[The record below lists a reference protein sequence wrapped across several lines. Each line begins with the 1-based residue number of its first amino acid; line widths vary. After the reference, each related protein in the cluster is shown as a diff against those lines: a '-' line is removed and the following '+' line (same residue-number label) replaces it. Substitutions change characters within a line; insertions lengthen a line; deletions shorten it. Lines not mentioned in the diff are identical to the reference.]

1 MRNILQI
8 LIEYRRSIL
17 IGIVLGILVALVF
30 AGGFITRDLIGPAF
44 RPVYAQSEDPNGYPL
59 LDEVQAL
66 LDAHYLREQPS
77 AREREYAAIRGML
90 STLGDRYTFFIDP
103 PVAQS
108 ESDVLAGTY
117 GGIGVLIQRNEAGV
131 IVLYPFP
138 DGPAAEAGI
147 EDDDI
152 LLEIN
157 GEPVDLSLSQDQID
171 QMLRGE
177 VKEGNGVDLVIQKA
191 DTGETIEVFV
201 PFAVINVPSVVWRTV
216 SEDERL
222 GYLQILR
229 FTSRTPEEV
238 VQALGELKA
247 ANIQALI
254 VDLRDNSGG
263 LLQESI
269 RVADEFID
277 SGVLVIE
284 ADSDGETR
292 FEAQPGGAASDLPLA
307 ILVNQGTAS
316 GAELVAGALQD
327 YERGPVI
334 GQRTYGK
341 GTIQQIFS
349 LSDGSSLHVTS
360 AEWFTPSGRALSD
373 GGLEPDVPMIP
384 DENGRDVEMG
394 EAIRR
399 LQQILDEQEA

>member
-1 MRNILQI
+1 
-8 LIEYRRSIL
+8 
-17 IGIVLGILVALVF
+17 
-30 AGGFITRDLIGPAF
+30 
-44 RPVYAQSEDPNGYPL
+44 YAQSEDPNGYPL

-292 FEAQPGGAASDLPLA
+292 FGARAAGEGRRRALA
-307 ILVNQGTAS
+307 ILVHPAP
-316 GAELVAGALQD
+316 A
-327 YERGPVI
+327 R
-334 GQRTYGK
+334 
-341 GTIQQIFS
+341 
-349 LSDGSSLHVTS
+349 
-360 AEWFTPSGRALSD
+360 
-373 GGLEPDVPMIP
+373 
-384 DENGRDVEMG
+384 
-394 EAIRR
+394 
-399 LQQILDEQEA
+399 